1 MLNTLFI
8 LIIIGVAIA
17 CFCAEIISILDYKKQ
32 CKESDKAIK
41 LLKDNQGD
49 RDKGIDLLD
58 NDKMRG
64 WFLHNFVG
72 DIDGN
77 LFVPR
82 YEDYTPVMLSYPS
95 VLGKPV
101 PRGPVYFAPTLLTAL
116 GVLGTF
122 AGIYQGLQGVNLD
135 IQETETLLKTSTD
148 LLRGMKFA
156 FLTSLLGLGSSSLL
170 MLLLAGGGW
179 WRQKRRNDLRTE
191 LSKVALLQTPGR
203 ILAGRE
209 RSTGGESNL
218 TAKEIGDAVAKG
230 MQSVLR
236 SELTSIFE
244 PLTKLNPKA
253 IGQAVAEEMR
263 SVLPSEELKPI
274 FESLTKLNS
283 KAIGQAVA
291 EEMRSVLPSELKPIF
306 ESLTK
311 LNPKAI
317 GQAVAEEMRSVLPS
331 EELKPI
337 FESLTKL
344 TPEAIGQ
351 ATGGYLRGALQ
362 EELTPALKSMNAEL
376 VSIRESQQ
384 ENGQAVDYLVEQLR
398 EELIEPVVKR
408 LDETAQLTK
417 EASEAVKELKTAL
430 GGITKDLAGAVE
442 TIQKFQTETLKDLK
456 LFAVDLKDILNQF
469 SQDTRGVLVTVA
481 DEIKRA
487 VDKSIEGME
496 AQRKAFKES
505 ADQAAAT
512 FIGIRAELE
521 KSLQVQAELQKEML
535 QGVEASTRQVLED
548 ANQAFISQSETLVTI
563 GREASGLMNQAAAN
577 LTATLTGIDEM
588 LQKTRI
594 TVQEELEQFRI
605 EYQTA
610 LNKFFEDQNNLLEG
624 TLRKQREALE
634 SVIAQLQKVFLED
647 AQKMGEAIKESM
659 GSIQQTAK
667 IVYNLAEKTGL
678 TSGDR
683 LKQLEEVIRELG
695 SEANQIETAYQNM
708 GAQFE
713 KTLKIGNEQLMKY
726 LEKANESYIKAIKEG
741 DSAAAEVCNQL
752 NQTSHGLMDVSHYL
766 VASVKELRNGN
777 GSRSE

>member
-244 PLTKLNPKA
+244 P
-253 IGQAVAEEMR
+253 
-263 SVLPSEELKPI
+263 
-274 FESLTKLNS
+274 
-283 KAIGQAVA
+283 
-291 EEMRSVLPSELKPIF
+291 
-306 ESLTK
+306 LTK